1 MEHFHLPLGMWLIG
15 IILSVLCFI
24 VEITIHRRTKANF
37 EIPIKEPGVT
47 QSTPESGDEQNSVV
61 EDIKH

>member
-1 MEHFHLPLGMWLIG
+1 ML
-15 IILSVLCFI
+15 
-24 VEITIHRRTKANF
+24 EITIHRRTKAKI

>member
-24 VEITIHRRTKANF
+24 VEITIHRRTKAKI
-37 EIPIKEPGVT
+37 EIPMKEPGPT
-47 QSTPESGDEQNSVV
+47 QSTPES